1 MRKTSII
8 VVSALVLVAVG
19 LTTAIAQV
27 DSRQKALFGV
37 YRGAVV
43 EAADPEGRHRVKIR
57 MPAVSG
63 SAAKWA
69 LIVTSAPDGAQAVPE
84 VGDEVVVAFEHGDP
98 DQPIILGRIWNPE
111 D

>member
-1 MRKTSII
+1 MSRATI
-8 VVSALVLVAVG
+8 VVMSAALLAAACLTAAVAQTG
-19 LTTAIAQV
+19 
-27 DSRQKALFGV
+27 RQKYFGV
-37 YRGAVV
+37 YRAAVV
-43 EAADPEGRHRVKIR
+43 DAADPDGRHRVKIR

-69 LIVTSAPDGAQAVPE
+69 LVATSASDTQTVPD

-98 DQPIILGRIWNPE
+98 DRPIVLGRIYNP